1 MKTQPRSLLS
11 CLLIASMFMG
21 LLFPVAHAFITN
33 MNASLV
39 IGEQDFNTN
48 SGGVTTQNGLYYPSG
63 AAVDSLGDV
72 WVADAS
78 NNRVLEFTPP
88 FLNGKDAIL
97 VIGQTGF
104 TTKIPDNYPQTQNG
118 FNEPTAVAF
127 DSAGNLWVSDRN
139 GDRVLEFKPP
149 FTNNMLAT
157 LVIGQ
162 TNFMSQCP
170 CTTRYQLSG
179 PEGLAFDKSGN
190 LWVADEQ
197 NNRLLEYKPP
207 FSIGMNANIVIGQP
221 NFNTG
226 TPFTNQSRLDQ
237 PDGVAFDSSGNL
249 WVSEFNNNRVLM
261 FKPPFTSDMLASLV
275 IGQNDFDS
283 GSYNEGG
290 VISQTGLNSP
300 AALGFDGSGNLWVAD
315 QNNNRVLMFT
325 PPFSK
330 GMKANLV
337 LGQPDFT
344 TGLPNTAQ
352 NGLSGPSAVAFDS
365 LGDLWVTD
373 DGNHRVLDFPG
384 PAGLTASALEL
395 QAGWNLVSLPLVP
408 ANSLITQ
415 LLAGLIQYNDLV
427 IVWGYSTTPTPTW
440 SSFTPPNSGALKN
453 MVDGLG
459 YWVNVKA
466 EVNMTVAGYV
476 IPPASSPPAYK
487 LTTGWNLVGFK
498 PQPDPTSMS
507 ETVSGYLASI
517 TGSYETGNVWVY
529 NNADGNW
536 VRMQPTDTLTPGQGM
551 WILMTATATLKP

>member
-39 IGEQDFNTN
+39 IGEPDFNTN

-72 WVADAS
+72 WVADAA

-88 FLNGKDAIL
+88 FFNGKDAIL
-97 VIGQTGF
+97 VLGQLDF
-104 TTKIPDNYPQTQNG
+104 TTRTADNYPQTHNG
-118 FNEPTAVAF
+118 FNEPAAVAF

-162 TNFMSQCP
+162 TDFMSQCP

-179 PEGLAFDKSGN
+179 PEGLTFDKSGN

-197 NNRLLEYKPP
+197 NNRVLEYKPP
-207 FSIGMNANIVIGQP
+207 FSIGMNANLVIGQSV
-221 NFNTG
+221 FTTSG
-226 TPFTNQSRLDQ
+226 AFTNSSRLSN
-237 PDGVAFDSSGNL
+237 PEGVAFDSAGNL
-249 WVSEFNNNRVLM
+249 WVSDFNNNRVLM
-261 FKPPFTSDMLASLV
+261 FKTPFASDMVATLV
-275 IGQNDFDS
+275 IGQSTFLG
-283 GSYNEGG
+283 GSSNGG
-290 VISQTGLNSP
+290 SLISQTGFNSP
-300 AALGFDGSGNLWVAD
+300 AGLRFDGSGNLWVAD
-315 QNNNRVLMFT
+315 QNNYRVLMFA
-325 PPFSK
+325 PPFST
-330 GMKANLV
+330 GMNANLV
-337 LGQPDFT
+337 LGQPDFNSAS
-344 TGLPNTAQ
+344 PNTAQ
-352 NGLSGPSAVAFDS
+352 NGLSVPQDVAFDS
-365 LGDLWVTD
+365 LGDLWVVD
-373 DGNHRVLDFPG
+373 DGNNRVLEFPN

-395 QAGWNLVSLPLVP
+395 HAGWDLVSLPLVP

-498 PQPDPTSMS
+498 PQPDPTSTS

-517 TGSYETGNVWVY
+517 TGSYDTSNVWVY
-529 NNADGNW
+529 NTGGNW
-536 VRMQPTDTLTPGQGM
+536 VRMQPTDALTPGQAM
-551 WILMTATATLKP
+551 WILMTAPATLKP